1 VLLCL
6 LWLCINRE
14 GECSGSVT
22 LTVFLRLRLFLLPPL
37 EAFRMLC
44 LLASRAHGVVPSLLD
59 PGSRLLGLEKKA
71 FIPPKEVSR
80 WRLEVEGKVP
90 HPSDDEVVM
99 LVSFYEREF
108 VLPLHPFVCGL
119 LHDYQLKIQ
128 NLHPNSVLHI
138 ACFIILCEEFLGID
152 PH

>member
-1 VLLCL
+1 
-6 LWLCINRE
+6 
-14 GECSGSVT
+14 
-22 LTVFLRLRLFLLPPL
+22 
-37 EAFRMLC
+37 MLC

-59 PGSRLLGLEKKA
+59 PGSRLHGLEKKA

-108 VLPLHPFVCGL
+108 VLPLHPFVCAG
-119 LHDYQLKIQ
+119 
-128 NLHPNSVLHI
+128 SST
-138 ACFIILCEEFLGID
+138 IIS
-152 PH
+152 